1 MMNLTRILPGTLFTI
16 VIAIISISIINI
28 IPYHFIGPGVLALLI
43 GMILS
48 PINQKCRFFQ
58 QGIGFTSKKL
68 LRLAIILMGL
78 SLSFSQVLDVGK
90 FSLIVMV
97 FTLFTAFGCG
107 YLFGRLLKMDWKLSS
122 LISVGTGIC
131 GGSAI
136 VAVAPVIEADDS
148 SIAYAI
154 SATYV
159 FDILM
164 VILFPI
170 MGIYLNMSDLGF
182 GLWTGTAVNDT
193 SSVVAAGFAFSD
205 IAGNYSIIV
214 KLTRTL
220 AIVPVVLGFSVISG
234 IKKSKA
240 QKNDVAPPTK
250 KVRIAN
256 IFPWFILLFICAV
269 AIKSINFLP
278 DTLTIAT
285 SNLSKFLMTMSLG
298 AIGLKTNFKQL
309 AKSGFSPM
317 FHGFIISSLVVI
329 VSLMVQIALGQI

>member
-1 MMNLTRILPGTLFTI
+1 MTYLKNTLPGIIF
-16 VIAIISISIINI
+16 AILLGFISVQISII
-28 IPYHFIGPGVLALLI
+28 IPYHFIGPGVLALLL
-43 GMILS
+43 GMLLS
-48 PINQKCRFFQ
+48 PINQKYKSLQ
-58 QGIGFTSKKL
+58 QGIGFTSKKI
-68 LRLAIILMGL
+68 LRLAIILMGF
-78 SLSFSQVLDVGK
+78 SLSFTQVLDVGK

-97 FTLFTAFGCG
+97 FTLLTAFGGG
-107 YLFGRLLKMDWKLSS
+107 YIFGRILKMDWKLSS
-122 LISVGTGIC
+122 LISAGTGIC

-136 VAVAPVIEADDS
+136 AAVAPVIDADES

-159 FDILM
+159 FDIIM

-170 MGIYLNMSDLGF
+170 MGVYLNMSDLGF

-220 AIVPVVLGFSVISG
+220 AIVPVVLIFSLISG
-234 IKKSKA
+234 ISKRKE
-240 QKNDVAPPTK
+240 QQLGKFSQGSKINITG
-250 KVRIAN
+250 
-256 IFPWFILLFICAV
+256 IFPWFILFFVFAV
-269 AIKSINFLP
+269 AVKSTGILP
-278 DTLTIAT
+278 NALTAST
-285 SNLSKFLMTMSLG
+285 SELSKFLMTMALG

-317 FHGFIISSLVVI
+317 LHGFIISTLVVV
-329 VSLMVQIALGQI
+329 VSLLVQIVMGQL